1 MITQNKRKFRQG
13 EERILRKESGKKK
26 KKKKGEIKIGPLSDR
41 LDRLFFCII
50 FQFNKSFI

>member
-1 MITQNKRKFRQG
+1 M
-13 EERILRKESGKKK
+13 RKESGKK

-41 LDRLFFCII
+41 LDHLFFCII